1 MKTLKESILDNDF
14 DIQEPSEATMELLK
28 LLDSFQWFTIGGKN
42 LTTEKRGRELM
53 MKLDDILYKYDFLSK
68 GKGEGEPEAFV
79 YYKEDRGAELIQIIE
94 NKKNSNVWWASFH
107 TFQSSPRFQFNMY
120 QNQNMPPGWR
130 GIKCTGAIY
139 DPTLM
144 YWLRQFFDEKMK
156 KSKSYED
163 S

>member
-1 MKTLKESILDNDF
+1 MKTLYESILDKDF
-14 DIQEPSEATMELLK
+14 DIRDPSEAAMELLK

-42 LTTEKRGRELM
+42 LTTEKHGRELM
-53 MKLDDILYKYDFLSK
+53 MKLDDILYKFGFLSK
-68 GKGEGEPEAFV
+68 GKGEGEHEALI

-94 NKKNSNVWWASFH
+94 NNKKNLNTWWASFC
-107 TFQSSPRFQFNMY
+107 TFQTNPRFQFNMY
-120 QNQNMPPGWR
+120 QNPSILPR
-130 GIKCTGAIY
+130 GIKLTGAIY

-156 KSKSYED
+156 KSKRYED